1 VFSTLDVASGYWHIP
16 LADKD
21 KEKTAFSTRDGSYQF
36 TVVPFGLT
44 GAPGAFCR
52 AINDT
57 LREFMW
63 KSCLVYV
70 DDIVVWSPD
79 VESFSRLHKNGFQ
92 LKLSKC
98 EFFQKKINFLG
109 FVIENGHISVDPA
122 KVEAIKNFAPPQ
134 TLTGLQRFLGMVGWY
149 RRFIQDFA
157 GIGSPLFDLLGKDS
171 ETPWEIHIDG
181 TAQNKAFVALRDAIC
196 SFPVMRLPDFNKPF
210 IVCTDAS
217 DYATGAVLAQEHEG
231 FEHLVHFM
239 SRSLNRAQK
248 HKHSYYK
255 ELMAVVRAL
264 KHFHHYLAYQPFVVA
279 TDCRAV
285 AYWNT
290 SKTLPDEMARVL
302 DVLTQYPAVYV
313 HCPGVDMVVPDALS
327 RDER

>member
-149 RRFIQDFA
+149 
-157 GIGSPLFDLLGKDS
+157 
-171 ETPWEIHIDG
+171 
-181 TAQNKAFVALRDAIC
+181 
-196 SFPVMRLPDFNKPF
+196 
-210 IVCTDAS
+210 
-217 DYATGAVLAQEHEG
+217 
-231 FEHLVHFM
+231 
-239 SRSLNRAQK
+239 
-248 HKHSYYK
+248 
-255 ELMAVVRAL
+255 
-264 KHFHHYLAYQPFVVA
+264 
-279 TDCRAV
+279 
-285 AYWNT
+285 
-290 SKTLPDEMARVL
+290 
-302 DVLTQYPAVYV
+302 
-313 HCPGVDMVVPDALS
+313 
-327 RDER
+327 